1 MARNILLSVLAIVL
15 IATLDN
21 ITAGALLIVLA
32 AIVGII
38 DLVGRRFIAQAIFG
52 AWALKLFGVGER

>member
-38 DLVGRRFIAQAIFG
+38 DLVGLRFIARAIFG